1 MIENEPSKTFLLLP
15 PIPTPNGRLHLGH
28 IAGPFL
34 RLDAAAR
41 YLRSRGHKAYLVSGT
56 DPYESYVIHHAE
68 KEATEPDKLARR
80 YTLQIQND
88 LAAFCIDYDIWLDP
102 LICPGRGIYERNCE
116 QLLQRLMGSDA
127 AHYKTRS
134 FPYSPNDE
142 QFIPR
147 SYLAGF
153 CPRCKADIVGCLC
166 EECGLQ
172 FTAQEVI
179 EPYFRPAHFRPAKQS
194 AEQVLAWQNADVVE
208 VTLDEKDEKLQ
219 HVAADMQALHIP
231 SHQIETI
238 MDHVY
243 QQKCRVE
250 LTVPGTWGVEWQGIN
265 QGIGEHSTITPQ
277 IVYTYGAIYLYYL
290 TAGEVF
296 AQSAGGVLVND
307 GEKSKNA
314 FAVDSDVVT
323 ISSYGADTAVPWIA
337 MPNILSHVDVDENGQ
352 RQYTDCDYYWGNE
365 FLCLHGSKFSTSRR
379 HVIWAS
385 GLIEQTPVD
394 ADMARFY
401 LATIDPT
408 DEQTDFVIDG
418 LVDTINQRVID
429 EVYRAVN
436 VCLQQYQ
443 SHDLQAPSASMSD
456 LISKVFAEQDGC
468 FEASQYYLTKAADVI
483 VNWVETWQAL
493 GDKSPQDKKQSDSYW
508 FLKSLAMIS
517 YPVMPN
523 FAESLWQHLG
533 AVGIPNMAQFDSK
546 TVIRAASFKCRTSH
560 ISQADIYPCM
570 PETLSHLINH
580 PSPQSRESATIE
592 ETNHV

>member
-41 YLRSRGHKAYLVSGT
+41 YLRSHGHKAYLVSGT

-68 KEATEPDKLARR
+68 KETTEPDKLARR

-116 QLLQRLMGSDA
+116 QLLQRLMSTEA

-134 FPYSPNDE
+134 FPYFPIDE

-147 SYLAGF
+147 SYLAGK
-153 CPRCKADIVGCLC
+153 CPRCSADVVGCLC

-179 EPYFRPAHFRPAKQS
+179 APYFRPAHFRPAKQS
-194 AEQVLAWQNADVVE
+194 AEQALAWQDADVVE
-208 VTLDEKDEKLQ
+208 VTLNEGDERLKN
-219 HVAADMQALHIP
+219 VAADMQALHIP
-231 SHQIETI
+231 PHQIETI
-238 MDHVY
+238 MEHVY

-250 LTVPGTWGVEWQGIN
+250 LTVPGTWGVPWQGLN
-265 QGIGEHSTITPQ
+265 QGLGEDSTITPQ

-296 AQSAGGVLVND
+296 ATNAKEQGRS
-307 GEKSKNA
+307 A

-337 MPNILSHVDVDENGQ
+337 MPNILSHVDVDEHGK
-352 RQYTDCDYYWGNE
+352 RQYKDCDYYWGNE

-385 GLIEQTPVD
+385 GLIDQTPVN

-418 LVDTINQRVID
+418 LVDTINRRVID
-429 EVYRAVN
+429 DIYHAVN
-436 VCLQQYQ
+436 VCLKAYQ
-443 SHDLQAPSASMSD
+443 SQDLQVPSANMSD
-456 LISKVFAEQDGC
+456 LMAKVFAEQDGC
-468 FEASQYYLTKAADVI
+468 FEASQFYLTKAAGVI
-483 VNWVETWQAL
+483 SNWVKTWQAL
-493 GDKSPQDKKQSDSYW
+493 VGKSPQDNKQSDSYW
-508 FLKSLAMIS
+508 FLKTLAIIS

-523 FAESLWQHLG
+523 FAESLWQNLG
-533 AVGIPNMAQFDSK
+533 ATGIPNMAEFDNK
-546 TVIRAASFKCRTSH
+546 TTIKTTKFECRTTH

-570 PETLSHLINH
+570 PETLSHLIKT
-580 PSPQSRESATIE
+580 ATSDSDGEAIAK